1 MLNAAGEGDRHRG
14 DERLADLQLDLRVG
28 VQRDVAW
35 VALIPLAVVD
45 SDDRTGDSMWMTPS
59 GAWACSQYRHGP
71 FWAWAGI
78 PMSAGTWRADPFT
91 KMVRWAWMWKM
102 LCSLAWQL
110 IPSTSWP
117 VASVA
122 MLASGAALGTGTPSG
137 PDGPA
142 GGAGVSLP
150 SVLSAASLS
159 FGVPPAGALPPGV
172 TTRAMPTATMATAA
186 ATPIPAIQLRRRL
199 RRASR
204 ARIWAIFCRACC
216 LFLLPLDTCAYPLI
230 RPVT

>member
-45 SDDRTGDSMWMTPS
+45 SDDRPG
-59 GAWACSQYRHGP
+59 G
-71 FWAWAGI
+71 
-78 PMSAGTWRADPFT
+78 RAYLVRAEPFT

-150 SVLSAASLS
+150 SVLSAASSS
-159 FGVPPAGALPPGV
+159 FGLPPAGALPPGV
-172 TTRAMPTATMATAA
+172 TTRAMPTATT
-186 ATPIPAIQLRRRL
+186 TPIPAIQLRRRL